1 MPLFTRTFAPHV
13 ARPLARTLALSA
25 ALGMLALGAQAQSPA
40 TLQRNVVSLSATASQ
55 DINQDMLAVT
65 LNVTREGNQAAEVQS
80 QLKQVLEAALSEA
93 RKSAVPQGMDVRTGA
108 FSMYPRYNNQGKV
121 NGWQGNAQLVL
132 EGTDMARIAQV
143 AGKLTALNVTGV
155 EYGLSRTTREASE
168 SALLAQAVARYRA
181 KAQDVAK
188 AFGMGSFSLGEV
200 SVQSGEPGFEGRPV
214 PMLKAMRAEAADA
227 APLPVAPGKGTV
239 SVTVS
244 GSVVLQP

>member
-1 MPLFTRTFAPHV
+1 MPLQTKPFASRV
-13 ARPLARTLALSA
+13 ARPWALAMALS
-25 ALGMLALGAQAQSPA
+25 GLAVAAQAQSQAVP
-40 TLQRNVVSLSATASQ
+40 QRNVVSLSATASQ
-55 DINQDMLAVT
+55 DINQDLLAVT
-65 LNVTREGNQAAEVQS
+65 LNVTREGSQAAEVQG
-80 QLKQVLEAALSEA
+80 QLKQVLEAALAEA

-108 FSMYPRYNNQGKV
+108 FSMYPRYNNQGRV

-155 EYGLSRTTREASE
+155 EYGLSRATRESSE

-188 AFGMGSFSLGEV
+188 AFGMGSFALGEV
-200 SVQSGEPGFEGRPV
+200 SVQSGEPGFESRPV
-214 PMLKAMRAEAADA
+214 PMLKAMRADAADA
-227 APLPVAPGKGTV
+227 APPLPVAPGKGTV

-244 GSVVLQP
+244 GSVILQP

>member
-1 MPLFTRTFAPHV
+1 MPLPSKPFASRV
-13 ARPLARTLALSA
+13 ARPWALAM
-25 ALGMLALGAQAQSPA
+25 ALGGLAATGHAQVQSP
-40 TLQRNVVSLSATASQ
+40 RNVVSLSASASQ
-55 DINQDMLAVT
+55 DINQDLLVVT
-65 LNVTREGNQAAEVQS
+65 LNVMREGMQASEVQG
-80 QLKQVLEAALSEA
+80 QLKQVLEAALAEA
-93 RKSAVPQGMDVRTGA
+93 RKSAQATAMEVRTGA

-143 AGKLTALNVTGV
+143 AGKLTSMNVTGV
-155 EYGLSRTTREASE
+155 DYGLSRATREASE

-188 AFGMGSFSLGEV
+188 AFGMGSFTLGEV
-200 SVQSGEPGFEGRPV
+200 SVQSGEPGFENRPM
-214 PMLKAMRAEAADA
+214 PMLKAMRADAAEA

>member
-1 MPLFTRTFAPHV
+1 MPLPSKPFASRV
-13 ARPLARTLALSA
+13 ARPWALAM
-25 ALGMLALGAQAQSPA
+25 ALGGLVATGHAQIQS
-40 TLQRNVVSLSATASQ
+40 QRNVVSLSATASQ
-55 DINQDMLAVT
+55 DINQDLLVVT
-65 LNVTREGNQAAEVQS
+65 LNVMREGMQASEVQG
-80 QLKQVLEAALSEA
+80 QLKQVLEAALAEA
-93 RKSAVPQGMDVRTGA
+93 RKSAQATAMEVRTGA
-108 FSMYPRYNNQGKV
+108 FSMYPRYNNQGRV

-155 EYGLSRTTREASE
+155 DYGLSRATREASE

-188 AFGMGSFSLGEV
+188 AFGMGSFTLGEV
-200 SVQSGEPGFEGRPV
+200 SVQSGEPGFENRPM
-214 PMLKAMRAEAADA
+214 PMLKAMRADAAEA

>member
-1 MPLFTRTFAPHV
+1 MPLQNKPFASRV
-13 ARPLARTLALSA
+13 ARPWVLAMALS
-25 ALGMLALGAQAQSPA
+25 GLAVAAQAQSQAVP
-40 TLQRNVVSLSATASQ
+40 QRNVVSLSATASQ
-55 DINQDMLAVT
+55 DINQDLLAVT
-65 LNVTREGNQAAEVQS
+65 LNVTREGSQAAEVQG
-80 QLKQVLEAALSEA
+80 QLKQVLEAALGEA

-108 FSMYPRYNNQGKV
+108 FSMYPRYNNQGRV

-155 EYGLSRTTREASE
+155 EYGLSRATRESSE

-188 AFGMGSFSLGEV
+188 AFGMGSFALGEV
-200 SVQSGEPGFEGRPV
+200 SVQSGEPGFESRPV
-214 PMLKAMRAEAADA
+214 PMLKAMRADAVEA

-244 GSVVLQP
+244 GSVILQP